1 MSWARQLEADLDWRE
16 GELASLKHQVVTAK
30 SGSVAERSLLR
41 AFWAMLYAHFEG
53 FWRFALIVYLKEL
66 ENSGIARAKCLEPL
80 AIFSLR
86 KDFRE
91 FRGQW
96 SDQRCLEFFAQT
108 LHGLLNAGVE
118 FDVDEDDEYV
128 LKGKS
133 NMYPDHLQENCD
145 SAGLQ
150 TTLIQTHRTRLN
162 VLVRRRNDIA
172 HGQRATVK
180 DLNEYQEYEDAAF
193 LVMQELA
200 IAIFE
205 ALENKTYLKPETEYH
220 I

>member
-41 AFWAMLYAHFEG
+41 AIWAMLYAHYEG
-53 FWRFALIVYLKEL
+53 FCRFALNVYLKEL

-96 SDQRCLEFFAQT
+96 SDQSALSSSHRPFMGCLT
-108 LHGLLNAGVE
+108 PVWSSMSM
-118 FDVDEDDEYV
+118 
-128 LKGKS
+128 K
-133 NMYPDHLQENCD
+133 
-145 SAGLQ
+145 
-150 TTLIQTHRTRLN
+150 TTSTC
-162 VLVRRRNDIA
+162 
-172 HGQRATVK
+172 
-180 DLNEYQEYEDAAF
+180 
-193 LVMQELA
+193 
-200 IAIFE
+200 
-205 ALENKTYLKPETEYH
+205 
-220 I
+220 